1 MFVKARQ
8 FSSPEKTVLLNIN
21 HILYVGGVVDN
32 EVKVFANAAGRGD
45 FDNVYNILIPDL
57 LAIVSGTPCEPQMIE
72 WLREN
77 GWVDNV
83 AQVLEPEP
91 NTLGEICE
99 VSFVFNRVVLT
110 VNKGKIEAS
119 KKFGLLDNYERYEFD
134 GGSMYF
140 YCPGSISADFTISC
154 GNGVC
159 TSVSAAV
166 QRCRKA
172 VKAEMSKQCR
182 EKMIAIPNSIASDLS
197 RNTNCSI
204 DDFMVMKE
212 KKNEN

>member
-1 MFVKARQ
+1 MFVKAK
-8 FSSPEKTVLLNIN
+8 SWLKGHNVVLLNIN
-21 HILYVGGVVDN
+21 HIAYIGGIEDDC
-32 EVKVFANAAGRGD
+32 VKVLLNTPAQNATE
-45 FDNVYNILIPDL
+45 NIYKIVISDL
-57 LAIVSGTPCEPQMIE
+57 LGAIAGEHCEAQIVA
-72 WLREN
+72 WLHEV
-77 GWVDNV
+77 GWEDKTEEIVV
-83 AQVLEPEP
+83 EP

-134 GGSMYF
+134 GNSMYF
-140 YCPGSISADFTISC
+140 YCPGSTSADFTISC

-159 TSVSAAV
+159 TSVSAAI

-172 VKAEMSKQCR
+172 IKIEMAKQCR
-182 EKMIAIPNSIASDLS
+182 EKMIAIPNNIASDLS

-204 DDFMVMKE
+204 DDFMVMRE
-212 KKNEN
+212 T